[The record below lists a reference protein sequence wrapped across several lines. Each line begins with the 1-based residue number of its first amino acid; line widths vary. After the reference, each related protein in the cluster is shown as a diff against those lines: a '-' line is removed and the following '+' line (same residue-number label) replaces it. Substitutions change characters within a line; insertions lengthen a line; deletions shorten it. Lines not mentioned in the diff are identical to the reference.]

1 MGLPPRYDSLLHVF
15 SSWQTNV
22 SECIEMYLDL
32 NQTKLL
38 HSYQLLCYGLFFPTN
53 FDRENNWLQI
63 TYFVNEGPLFSV
75 TLYDLLPL
83 LAASIRGGGR
93 RRRRCLPLIRL
104 GWLINVTA
112 LLWYRFTKFMLSTI
126 TGPTYLLLLK
136 FVKSS
141 KYCCDHFHTFFIFLK
156 FIYYWDVLFT
166 FLFWKIDNLSSG
178 VVDTSNLRHLF

>member
-112 LLWYRFTKFMLSTI
+112 LLWYRFTKLMLSTI
-126 TGPTYLLLLK
+126 MGPTYLLLLK

-141 KYCCDHFHTFFIFLK
+141 KYCCGQWSLSYFLHFFKIHLLLRCFVYIFVLK
-156 FIYYWDVLFT
+156 NWQ
-166 FLFWKIDNLSSG
+166 SQ
-178 VVDTSNLRHLF
+178 LRCSWYK